1 MKRKYEGVLVLNTDD
16 PAAPIDEIV
25 QNVGREIEA
34 EGAQLDEIDNIGR
47 RDFAYESNRKKTSG
61 HYVNYV
67 FEAEPEVVDKI
78 KTKLKLNE
86 NVHLQHFQRV

>member
-34 EGAQLDEIDNIGR
+34 EGAQLDEIDNLGR

-78 KTKLKLNE
+78 QTKLKLNT
-86 NVHLQHFQRV
+86 NVHLQHYQRV